1 MGTSQS
7 MRIPSRTSLLKSLIT
22 DAPASLRADLREVV
36 LTVRP
41 GGRRIILGSIL
52 TGARR
57 PDMPYIVGI
66 DTGGTFTGGA
76 GWLGSEGDRGA
87 DARLRPGE
95 ASNSGCQAGA
105 RRGGRI
111 SPTRVARSGSRGSSV
126 CPSYALCVP
135 VGPSRR
141 GC

>member
-57 PDMPYIVGI
+57 PEMPYIVGI
-66 DTGGTFTGGA
+66 DTGGTFTGSA

-105 RRGGRI
+105 RRGGPHFAHPR
-111 SPTRVARSGSRGSSV
+111 RAAREPREQRLSV
-126 CPSYALCVP
+126 LCAEYGV
-135 VGPSRR
+135 RAML
-141 GC
+141 CF